1 MHVSTIKADLVY
13 REKLNLTVNDK
24 NEVKEKTLHSQNIKE
39 LFSGE
44 IHSDC
49 TVKKQRSKID
59 NYINLS

>member
-24 NEVKEKTLHSQNIKE
+24 NEVKEKTLHSQNIEE

-44 IHSDC
+44 IHCDC
-49 TVKKQRSKID
+49 QKTKIKD
-59 NYINLS
+59 R

>member
-13 REKLNLTVNDK
+13 REKLNLTVINDK

-49 TVKKQRSKID
+49 QKTKIKD
-59 NYINLS
+59 R

>member
-49 TVKKQRSKID
+49 QKTKIKD
-59 NYINLS
+59 R